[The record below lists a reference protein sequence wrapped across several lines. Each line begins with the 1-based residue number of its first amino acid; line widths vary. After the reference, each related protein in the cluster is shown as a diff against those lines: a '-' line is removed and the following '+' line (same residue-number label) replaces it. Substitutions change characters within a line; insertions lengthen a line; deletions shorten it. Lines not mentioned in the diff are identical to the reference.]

1 MRPEARGSAHASK
14 EGAVITAFNFYHA
27 HAYQADAVLR
37 QRLYASDV
45 REQIGIPRGT
55 VIARTS
61 GPAYLPD
68 VIWHQDFDDVAAHER
83 DMDARA
89 ASAEFERVRAG
100 MRKLIRRF
108 ARPLFENC
116 DAAPSGDAEA
126 RPVVALDW
134 FFCAA
139 ERTSDALGALQD
151 VARSC
156 VALGFESGRC
166 LRLITAGAD
175 LPALLWMRRYFDA
188 AHAEH
193 ERSPMVAHARSSAFS
208 GIVDRVE
215 HSAWLVR

>member
-1 MRPEARGSAHASK
+1 VLLFD
-14 EGAVITAFNFYHA
+14 VITAFNFYHA
-27 HAYQADAVLR
+27 HAGQADAVLR

-45 REQIGIPRGT
+45 REQIGVPRGA
-55 VIARTS
+55 VIARVS
-61 GPAYLPD
+61 GAADLPD
-68 VIWHQDFDDVAAHER
+68 VIWHQDFEDVAAHER

-108 ARPLFENC
+108 DRPLFENC
-116 DAAPSGDAEA
+116 DAAPSDAAEA

-134 FFCAA
+134 CFCAA
-139 ERTSDALGALQD
+139 ERTSEALAALQV

-156 VALGFESGRC
+156 AAFGVESGSC
-166 LRLITAGAD
+166 LRLITAGAG
-175 LPALLWMRRYFDA
+175 LPALLWMRRYVDA

-193 ERSPMVAHARSSAFS
+193 DRSQMVVHAATSALS

-215 HSAWLVR
+215 RSAWVVR